1 MWAEMQTAA
10 LLTGC
15 GMLLHC
21 PLSPFEKSFGTKDH
35 FLCDHT
41 LTFEGINN
49 KLCLANNLL
58 GDPAPHA

>member
-1 MWAEMQTAA
+1 MWAEMQMVA

-21 PLSPFEKSFGTKDH
+21 PLLPFEKSFGTKDH

-41 LTFEGINN
+41 MRESIH